1 MTMITGMDRER
12 NGKENHMTFGM
23 EQFLLERNGFVQVM
37 ERIGTDTIV
46 EQHAQF
52 GTELANC

>member
-1 MTMITGMDRER
+1 MYRER
-12 NGKENHMTFGM
+12 NGTENHMTFGM
-23 EQFLLERNGFVQVM
+23 ERFLLERNGFVQVT

-46 EQHAQF
+46 EQQAQF